1 MLILP
6 FISTETELLYNEMIT
21 AVEPFL
27 ARGWCDWVTQ
37 GVKSLSVAL
46 RARAYK
52 FKKIQATR
60 RPLPNCYKAFSPP
73 PFLLRLD
80 GGQGGRQHKQLGR
93 RHWVYDKAFPKKN
106 SAQPI
111 WLDAIGFS

>member
-1 MLILP
+1 
-6 FISTETELLYNEMIT
+6 
-21 AVEPFL
+21 V
-27 ARGWCDWVTQ
+27 
-37 GVKSLSVAL
+37 
-46 RARAYK
+46 
-52 FKKIQATR
+52 
-60 RPLPNCYKAFSPP
+60 PLPNSYKEINSYQIVIKLISPP